1 MHQELQIKLAER
13 LLDLIQRQTTDMVDV
28 QSSAAVVEYLDPT
41 RHQREVDVLY
51 RRWPLIVGHASTLA
65 GVGDYFTHDASGL
78 PLLVVRGRDGRV
90 RAFFNVC
97 RHRGARVV
105 CQASG
110 AGKKS
115 FVCPYHAWTYTL
127 DSRLAGVPY
136 PEGFPEIE
144 PEQQGLVELPAE
156 EFAGFVWLVPTP
168 GARIDVAGHL
178 GPLADELQ
186 ALNVATHTVYESREF
201 DRALNWK
208 LSFDIFLEGYHVR
221 RAHAET
227 IAPMFLDN
235 VGLYDALGWHL
246 RNVFPKRSLGELR
259 QQDRASW
266 NLRAHA
272 NVLYIVFPNTALLVQ
287 PDHLSVMH
295 SYPLGP
301 TATRVVAYTLIP
313 EPATSDNARRHWDAN
328 NAVFY
333 SAIDE
338 DYAMG
343 ESIQA
348 GLASGANVALT
359 FGRFE
364 QALDRFHRAV
374 DRALEESA

>member
-1 MHQELQIKLAER
+1 MDQATQIKLVER
-13 LLDLIQRQTTDMVDV
+13 LLDLTQRQTTDMVELP
-28 QSSAAVVEYLDPT
+28 SSAAAVEYLDPV
-41 RHQREVDVLY
+41 RCAREVDVLY
-51 RRWPLIVGHASTLA
+51 RRWPLIVGPTSLLA
-65 GVGDYFTHDASGL
+65 GPGDYFTHDASGL

-105 CQASG
+105 CESSG

-115 FVCPYHAWTYTL
+115 FACPYHAWTYTL
-127 DSRLAGVPY
+127 DGRLAGVPHA
-136 PEGFPEIE
+136 EGFPDLDLER
-144 PEQQGLVELPAE
+144 QGLVELPAE
-156 EFAGFVWLVPTP
+156 EFAGFVWVVLTP
-168 GARIDVAGHL
+168 GARLDVAEHL
-178 GPLADELQ
+178 GPLADELE
-186 ALNVATHTVYESREF
+186 ALHVATHTVYESRQF

-221 RAHAET
+221 RTHAQT
-227 IAPMFLDN
+227 IAPVFLDN

-246 RNVFPKRSLGELR
+246 RNVFPKRSLEDLR
-259 QQDRASW
+259 QQDRARW
-266 NLRAHA
+266 DLRAHA
-272 NVLYIVFPNTALLVQ
+272 NVLYIVFPNTSLLVQ

-295 SYPLGP
+295 VYPLGP
-301 TATRVVAYTLIP
+301 VATRVVAYTLIP
-313 EPATSDNARRHWDAN
+313 EPATSDKARRHWDAN
-328 NAVFY
+328 NAIFY

-338 DYAMG
+338 DYSMG

-348 GLASGANVALT
+348 GLTSGANAALT

-374 DRALEESA
+374 DRALAGSA